1 MGRIFGTPVS
11 QEELEALV
19 KELGPPTTSSSTRA
33 WTLTMEELEAKVAY
47 LEAQAKKPNLCWHER
62 IELRNHDVNLYRR
75 VLKIRQNLDGPC
87 RDDLEKYLADD
98 LPGEI
103 YDDIVARMTGT
114 AELAST
120 AENN

>member
-62 IELRNHDVNLYRR
+62 IELRNHDVIPSS
-75 VLKIRQNLDGPC
+75 LKLKPNHNPKDGNSHQV
-87 RDDLEKYLADD
+87 R
-98 LPGEI
+98 
-103 YDDIVARMTGT
+103 
-114 AELAST
+114 
-120 AENN
+120 NN